1 MSDNFIL
8 KDVVEFLHNI
18 LSYLNPFDENFIL
31 KKIIQGLA
39 DILNFLNPNSEY
51 FIGKVIVDLLK
62 DALNFLFVPS
72 EDRINAL
79 VNSVKSKFNFVESIK
94 ITMNSMMDLINSYGG
109 SASLSVTLKPTKY
122 TEETTVRILDFS
134 WYAQFKPYG
143 DLVITG
149 FVYALYLWRL
159 FTHLPSIIAGA
170 GGAYNDVPAML
181 TDLDVYSKFG
191 NGRPSST
198 TKHINHENG
207 GTYRR

>member
-39 DILNFLNPNSEY
+39 DILNFLNPNSDK
-51 FIGKVIVDLLK
+51 FIGKVIVDLFK
-62 DALNFLFVPS
+62 DLFNFLFVPS

-94 ITMNSMMDLINSYGG
+94 IAMNSMMDLINSYGG

-149 FVYALYLWRL
+149 FVYAMYLWRL
-159 FTHLPSIIAGA
+159 FTHLPSIIAGV